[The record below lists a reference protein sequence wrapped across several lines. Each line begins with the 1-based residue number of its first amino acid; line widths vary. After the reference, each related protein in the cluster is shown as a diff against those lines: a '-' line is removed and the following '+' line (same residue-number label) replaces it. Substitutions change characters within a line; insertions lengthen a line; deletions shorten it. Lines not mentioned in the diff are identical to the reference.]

1 MGRNTLTGKITFIHH
16 DKNFVTIEYTQ
27 NGKTKDLSGNIDE
40 KEQLRLKAEKA
51 IKKVHQFHIG
61 DEVSFIIVPT
71 PRGDK
76 MMATHI
82 QFLYNNALDT
92 ILQKA
97 AIENRVVGYLKKVDD
112 NYFVKETSSYILFP
126 LILSPWEIP
135 PNDNSLN
142 EPVFFKLDH
151 IDKGAKSTASLFRS
165 TYIPE
170 YMWALKVY
178 KNKEVIQTVVYKV
191 TPYGIFVNI
200 GNGGKIQAKIPLK
213 KDEHIDAKIGDNIN
227 IIITYL
233 GHTKIVVER
242 V

>member
-1 MGRNTLTGKITFIHH
+1 MDKNTITGKITFIHH
-16 DKNFVTIEYTQ
+16 DKNFVTIEYTH
-27 NGKTKDLSGNIDE
+27 NGKTKSLSGNIDE
-40 KEQLRLKAEKA
+40 KEQLRLKEEKA
-51 IKKVHQFHIG
+51 IKKVQQFHIG

-112 NYFVKETSSYILFP
+112 NYYVKETSSYILFP

-135 PNDNSLN
+135 PSDKDLN

-170 YMWALKVY
+170 YMWAVKVF
-178 KNKEVIQTVVYKV
+178 KNKEVIESVVYKV
-191 TPYGIFVNI
+191 TPHGIFVNI
-200 GNGGKIQAKIPLK
+200 GNGGKIQAKIPLEK
-213 KDEHIDAKIGDNIN
+213 NEPTEMKVGDKIN
-227 IIITYL
+227 IRITYL
-233 GHTKIVVER
+233 GHTKIVVEK